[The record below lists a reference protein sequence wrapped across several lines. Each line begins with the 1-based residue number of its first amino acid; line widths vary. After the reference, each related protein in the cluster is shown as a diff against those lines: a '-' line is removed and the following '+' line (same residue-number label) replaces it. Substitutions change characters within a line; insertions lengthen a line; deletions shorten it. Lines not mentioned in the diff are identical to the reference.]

1 MKLDAYIEDVTKEIN
16 DTLQQLVSSA
26 HNPYIQLF
34 EAAKYSLFTG
44 GKRLRPLLAVS
55 VSEIF
60 GISHQTSLQPACS
73 LELVHTYSLIH
84 DDLPCM
90 DNDDYRRGKPTLHKV
105 YNEGH
110 AVLTG
115 DFLLSL
121 AFENIANA
129 SLLGAEQRIAL
140 ISSLGKHAGAH
151 GMLGGQVLDLAST
164 GKQIDLATL
173 QEIHL
178 KKTGAIIIAC
188 FEFGGIIGK
197 ANEHELSLLRIIGK
211 NLGLAFQII
220 DDVLDMTLEADKNG
234 KKRHSDQ
241 ANNKI
246 TYATLMTLEEA
257 KKEASHLLDQ
267 SLDLL
272 NTLPYNTEKLQELA
286 QLLVNRQL

>member
-1 MKLDAYIEDVTKEIN
+1 MQLQTYLEEITKKIDE
-16 DTLQQLVSSA
+16 TLQDLIASA
-26 HNPYIQLF
+26 PNAYIQLF

-44 GKRLRPLLAVS
+44 GKRLRPLLAIT

-60 GISHQTSLQPACS
+60 GISHQVSLKPACS
-73 LELVHTYSLIH
+73 LEFVHTYSLIH

-121 AFENIANA
+121 GFENISNA
-129 SLLGAEQRIAL
+129 SLLDAEQRLAL
-140 ISSLGKHAGAH
+140 ISSLAKHAGAH
-151 GMLGGQVLDLAST
+151 GMLGGQVLDLAFT
-164 GKQIDLATL
+164 GKQIDLPTL

-178 KKTGAIIIAC
+178 KKTGAMIIAC
-188 FEFGGIIGK
+188 FEFGGIMGK
-197 ANEHELSLLRIIGK
+197 ASEHELFLLRNVGR

-220 DDVLDMTLEADKNG
+220 DDVLDQSLEVDKSG

-241 ANNKI
+241 INGKI
-246 TYATLMTLEEA
+246 TYATLMPLEEA
-257 KKEASHLLDQ
+257 KKEAARLLNQ

-272 NTLPYNTEKLQELA
+272 NTLPYDTKKLQDLS
-286 QLLVNRQL
+286 QLLVNRQI